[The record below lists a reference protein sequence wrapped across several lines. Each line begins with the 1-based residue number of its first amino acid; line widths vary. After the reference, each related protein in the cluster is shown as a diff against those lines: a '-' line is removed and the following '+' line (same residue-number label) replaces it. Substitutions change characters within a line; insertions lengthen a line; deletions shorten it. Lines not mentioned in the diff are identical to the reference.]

1 MRREKRARVIVIL
14 ISIRPCRES
23 EVHTY
28 LGSLGADL
36 FISADKSSYARV
48 C

>member
-1 MRREKRARVIVIL
+1 MIVIL

-36 FISADKSSYARV
+36 IISADKSSFVRV
-48 C
+48 F